1 MNKTYLWFNRAAF
14 ESQECFTL
22 AWKVEN
28 YYIESGRVLCVEV
41 SIPLRHFIYV
51 TIDDVKQAWFDML
64 RQFVA
69 ERPGFEVSWA
79 MVPKDNDALVTVRIG
94 KVGSVE
100 EFTEQ
105 ESSDALSAVDALF
118 DERTKTATRTRPARK
133 KAP

>member
-1 MNKTYLWFNRAAF
+1 LPFDGPGI

-22 AWKVEN
+22 AWKVDN

-69 ERPGFEVSWA
+69 ERPGFEVSWV
-79 MVPKDNDALVTVRIG
+79 MVPRDDDALVTVRIG
-94 KVGSVE
+94 KVGKLK

-105 ESSDALSAVDALF
+105 ESADALSAVDALF
-118 DERTKTATRTRPARK
+118 DEKKQPTKKVPQK
-133 KAP
+133 KKLPEKET